1 VRLRSVEIGL
11 VIGIG
16 IGIEIGVG
24 TAAETE
30 IGTEEIET
38 AGETAM
44 LIQAEI
50 EGIETIVI
58 ETEIETEIVG
68 GIGIAMVEVL
78 VGIIAG
84 GKEIAVTIEATAT
97 AENLLVRNLLKLIE
111 RSSVNRG
118 RSTI

>member
-11 VIGIG
+11 VTG

-50 EGIETIVI
+50 VGIETIVI
-58 ETEIETEIVG
+58 ETEIETEIIG

-111 RSSVNRG
+111 RSSVNRE

>member
-1 VRLRSVEIGL
+1 MRLRSVEIGL
-11 VIGIG
+11 VTGIA
-16 IGIEIGVG
+16 IEIEVG

-30 IGTEEIET
+30 TGTEEIET

-50 EGIETIVI
+50 AGIETIVI
-58 ETEIETEIVG
+58 EIEIEIVG
-68 GIGIAMVEVL
+68 GIGIAMAEVL
-78 VGIIAG
+78 VGTIAG
-84 GKEIAVTIEATAT
+84 GKEIAVTIEAAT
-97 AENLLVRNLLKLIE
+97 AENHLLVRNLLKLIE